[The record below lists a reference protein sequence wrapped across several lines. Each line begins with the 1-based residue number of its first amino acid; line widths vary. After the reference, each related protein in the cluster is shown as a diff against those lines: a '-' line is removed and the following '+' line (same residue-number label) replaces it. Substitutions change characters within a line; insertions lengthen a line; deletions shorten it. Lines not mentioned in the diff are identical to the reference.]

1 MLTSHNRAPSPTAP
15 ISSNMEHPLAKS
27 HKKEEKT
34 GPGRVPTPTMVKTEY
49 QADQP
54 MDLQNTVQ
62 TTHAVA
68 TGKLKGMEAS
78 VTLWQF
84 LLELLMDKSNQHLIT
99 WTGNEGEFKLNNA
112 EEVARMWGLRKNKT
126 NMNYDKLSRA
136 LRYYYDKNII
146 KKVMGQKFVYK
157 FVSFPEIVK
166 TENKI
171 PFRVKMEAMDGP
183 ATVTTTTSRPQ
194 SYPGIENAVVEKPRR
209 SPAGHIEHYHR
220 ESPRYV
226 PSPLTRPPQTSE
238 HETASIK
245 VHREESSHE
254 HRWSSSPTPLRVS
267 SSSHPA
273 EHARSA
279 SPRRALSPGSV
290 EARLSAEPRLVTS
303 TGRPFTTICTPST
316 STVTSS
322 SSNRPRPIPIATL
335 HTPKSDFYTTTMP
348 TKMSTSSPSFLTTS
362 NGLTVPCYGGPHT
375 PLPGTPIMVA
385 SPLFGQAGTPLVPL
399 HFWSTLS
406 PLALSPSMNSQMNT
420 FQFPAIINGLTG
432 APVTVSGMM
441 PIHTPTVV
449 FSPSTTKPIVVP

>member
-1 MLTSHNRAPSPTAP
+1 
-15 ISSNMEHPLAKS
+15 
-27 HKKEEKT
+27 
-34 GPGRVPTPTMVKTEY
+34 
-49 QADQP
+49 
-54 MDLQNTVQ
+54 
-62 TTHAVA
+62 
-68 TGKLKGMEAS
+68 MEAN

-84 LLELLMDKSNQHLIT
+84 LLELLMDKNNQHLIT
-99 WTGNEGEFKLNNA
+99 WTGNEGEFKLNNS

-183 ATVTTTTSRPQ
+183 ATVVTSRPQ
-194 SYPGIENAVVEKPRR
+194 SYPGIDNVVEKMRK
-209 SPAGHIEHYHR
+209 SPAGHVEHHR

-226 PSPLTRPPQTSE
+226 PSPLTRSPQITSE
-238 HETASIK
+238 HDTTVSK
-245 VHREESSHE
+245 NSHREESGGGAQE
-254 HRWSSSPTPLRVS
+254 HQWSSSPPTLS
-267 SSSHPA
+267 ISSSHST
-273 EHARSA
+273 EHTRAA
-279 SPRRALSPGSV
+279 TPCSPRRTIVLSNGSV

-303 TGRPFTTICTPST
+303 TGRPFTTIGTPST
-316 STVTSS
+316 STVTSNLS
-322 SSNRPRPIPIATL
+322 SRPKPIQIATL
-335 HTPKSDFYTTTMP
+335 QTPKNDFYAATMS

-362 NGLTVPCYGGPHT
+362 NGLTVPCYARPHT

-420 FQFPAIINGLTG
+420 FQFPAIINGFTG